1 MARPAGLSP
10 LNLAAVRT
18 KAGAIAADSSTLSDA
33 NIPPAEA
40 LDCSGFQ
47 TLWVGVEIA
56 GGTAPTATLEVLVRD
71 DEAADGA
78 RWKKLLVG
86 SPDGVTAASAAS
98 AKTPAL
104 DGTALYE
111 VRVEG
116 RKVFLRVDAVTNSGS
131 TTSLSI
137 LAMGG
142 KPRLAPNRW
151 A

>member
-1 MARPAGLSP
+1 MARPTSLSATQ
-10 LNLAAVRT
+10 LAVARSAT
-18 KAGAIAADSSTLSDA
+18 AAIAADNTTLTDA
-33 NIPPAEA
+33 NIPPAQA

-47 TLWVGVEIA
+47 TVWLGVEIT
-56 GGTAPTATLEVLVRD
+56 GGSSPTMALEVLVRD
-71 DEAADGA
+71 GDAADGA

-104 DGTALYE
+104 DGTSLFE

-116 RKVFLRVDAVTNSGS
+116 RSSVFFRVDAVTNSGS
-131 TTSLSI
+131 TTAWKI

-142 KPRLAPNRW
+142 KPRVGVARP
-151 A
+151 